1 MKLKE
6 WAAFVI
12 LGLIWG
18 SSFLWIKI
26 GVENITP
33 SVLVTLRI
41 SFGLMGLLVV
51 MAVQRQSFPRDRNTI
66 LKYIFMGVFNLVL
79 PFLLITWG
87 ETRIDSSMAAIL
99 NGAQPLFVIV
109 IANFWLHDEK
119 ITLPRLGGLIIGFI
133 GVVVLVAQDLKP
145 GSQQGDILGQLAVIL
160 AAISYA
166 TALTFSR
173 KYLRGTKPVVQ
184 STMILVVGAIIMWA
198 ITPITNRP
206 LILPSTPLT
215 WLAVIWLGL
224 LGLCIAYL
232 LFFYLNNAWGP
243 TRASL
248 VTYIFPIVGV
258 FLGIIFLNEQPS
270 WNMILGSALVVGG
283 IIVVN
288 LKPRAKT
295 QAAAVSVEKSLG
307 SHRERSALE

>member
-1 MKLKE
+1 MKIKE
-6 WAAFVI
+6 WGAFVL

-33 SVLVTLRI
+33 FVLVTLRI
-41 SFGLMGLLVV
+41 SFGLVGLLVV
-51 MAVQRQSFPRDRNTI
+51 MAVQRQAFPRDRNT
-66 LKYIFMGVFNLVL
+66 LFKYIFMGVFNLVI

-87 ETRIDSSMAAIL
+87 ETKIDSSLAAIL

-109 IANFWLHDEK
+109 IAHFWLHDEK

-133 GVVVLVAQDLKP
+133 GVVVLVAQDFGP
-145 GSQQGDILGQLAVIL
+145 GLHGDVLGQLAVVL

-184 STMILVVGAIIMWA
+184 STMILVVGAIIMWTL
-198 ITPITNRP
+198 TPVVSRP
-206 LILPSTPLT
+206 LVLPSTPLT

-248 VTYIFPIVGV
+248 VTYIFPVVGV

-270 WNMILGSALVVGG
+270 WNMVIGSLLVVGG
-283 IIVVN
+283 IVVVN
-288 LKPRAKT
+288 LKPRAKPE
-295 QAAAVSVEKSLG
+295 AVVA
-307 SHRERSALE
+307 SAGK

>member
-6 WAAFVI
+6 WAAFVL

-33 SVLVTLRI
+33 FVLVTLRI
-41 SFGLMGLLVV
+41 SFGLAGLLVV
-51 MAVQRQSFPRDRNTI
+51 MFWQHQAFPRDRNTL
-66 LKYIFMGVFNLVL
+66 LKYIFMGVFNLVV

-87 ETRIDSSMAAIL
+87 ETKIDSSMAAIL

-109 IANFWLHDEK
+109 IAHFWLHDEK

-133 GVVVLVAQDLKP
+133 GVVVLVAQDFKP
-145 GSQQGDILGQLAVIL
+145 GSWQGNILGQLAVVL

-184 STMILVVGAIIMWA
+184 STMILVVGAIIMWTL
-198 ITPITNRP
+198 TPVVNGP
-206 LILPSTPLT
+206 LVLPSTPLT

-232 LFFYLNNAWGP
+232 LFFFLNNAWGP

-270 WNMILGSALVVGG
+270 WNMVIGSLLVVGG
-283 IIVVN
+283 IVVVN
-288 LKPRAKT
+288 LKPRAR
-295 QAAAVSVEKSLG
+295 QEVAVV
-307 SHRERSALE
+307 SAGK

>member
-6 WAAFVI
+6 WAAFGL

-33 SVLVTLRI
+33 FVLVTVRI
-41 SFGLMGLLVV
+41 SFGLVGLLVV

-66 LKYIFMGVFNLVL
+66 FKYIFMGVFNLVI
-79 PFLLITWG
+79 PFMLITWG
-87 ETRIDSSMAAIL
+87 ETKIDSSMAAIL

-109 IANFWLHDEK
+109 IAHFWLHDEK
-119 ITLPRLGGLIIGFI
+119 ITLPRFGGLIIGFI
-133 GVVVLVAQDLKP
+133 GVVVLVAQDFKP
-145 GSQQGDILGQLAVIL
+145 GSLQGDILGQLAVVF

-184 STMILVVGAIIMWA
+184 STMILVVGAIIMWTL
-198 ITPITNRP
+198 TPVVNGP
-206 LILPSTPLT
+206 LVLPSTPLT
-215 WLAVIWLGL
+215 WIAVIWLGL

-248 VTYIFPIVGV
+248 VTYIFPVVGV

-270 WNMILGSALVVGG
+270 WNMVFGSLLVIGG
-283 IIVVN
+283 IVVVN
-288 LKPRAKT
+288 LKPRARPE
-295 QAAAVSVEKSLG
+295 AAIVSAGKWK
-307 SHRERSALE
+307 